1 MAIIHAAG
9 DWDSGEVVAVRMV
22 SGRKQIEDIKR
33 IAGLQEA
40 TLSFEEKQQI
50 EQRRAQAAE
59 RKDLLRAQAERKR
72 HEASELQSK
81 LARRRA
87 REQMQDDCMETEA
100 ISQRVVTTEPMALV
114 ESLDQRGN
122 SFSTAPTQ
130 NIQAAVVVP
139 PTQEPRST
147 QRTHEPVSVKEHE
160 VAADGVSL
168 VEDAFAQSVAVHES
182 SRQVQPENQCC
193 NLQ

>member
-1 MAIIHAAG
+1 MAIIQAAG

-22 SGRKQIEDIKR
+22 SGRRQIEDIKR
-33 IAGLQEA
+33 IAGLQET
-40 TLSFEEKQQI
+40 TLSCEEKQEI

-87 REQMQDDCMETEA
+87 REQMQNDCMENEEV
-100 ISQRVVTTEPMALV
+100 SQRVVTTEPVALV
-114 ESLDQRGN
+114 ESIDQRGN
-122 SFSTAPTQ
+122 SFCTAPTQ
-130 NIQAAVVVP
+130 NSQAAVAVP
-139 PTQEPRST
+139 STQEPCST
-147 QRTHEPVSVKEHE
+147 KRTHEPVSVKERE

-168 VEDAFAQSVAVHES
+168 VEGAFAQSVAGRES
-182 SRQVQPENQCC
+182 SRQAQPENQCC